1 MALILLVIVGVLAG
15 WFASVLARIEDRR
28 VIRWQIAIAL
38 VMSLVVGLL
47 VNRGTFLGGL
57 DWIPLGAALAA
68 CSLALGAFHLYRRRG
83 AAASAE

>member
-57 DWIPLGAALAA
+57 DWIALGAALAA
-68 CSLALGAFHLYRRRG
+68 CTLALGLYHLYQRRG
-83 AAASAE
+83 AAPSTE

>member
-57 DWIPLGAALAA
+57 DWIALGASLLACA
-68 CSLALGAFHLYRRRG
+68 LALGAFHLYRRRG